1 MPVSIR
7 ELARMAGVSPST
19 VSRALSGNPRISQT
33 RRDQIQRL
41 AEEKGYRFPASGAV
55 RGKSFAIGAVI
66 ANPLGGLSS
75 DSFFS
80 EVVGGSVGYVKQHGH
95 YLVVETVMGTAPPG
109 SSNDLPRIVKEKRV
123 DGLIVGGIPIEEGYI
138 QSLLGCGL
146 PTVFIGKYLKDPAPC
161 NAVIPDNVSG
171 GQLVGWHLVDCGYD
185 EFYFVGGDISI
196 LTFADRL
203 AGFRRALHDRGP
215 GLPDDNVILTN
226 GIDQK
231 AGSQATVQLLPRL
244 RRKGRRIGIF
254 AATDWMAA
262 GVIRVLKAHGL
273 VVPEDVGVAGYSD
286 LELAAHLYPSLT
298 TVRVDRL
305 QLGFLAAR
313 TLVDLL
319 NRNMTGPVQIYLQ
332 PSLVVR
338 ESTRCCET
346 GQEAEVVALE
356 DRVRPSR

>member
-1 MPVSIR
+1 MPVTIR

-19 VSRALSGNPRISQT
+19 VSRALSGNARISQS
-33 RRDQIQRL
+33 RREQIQRL
-41 AEEKGYRFPASGAV
+41 AEEKGYRFPASAIF
-55 RGKSFAIGAVI
+55 REKSFAIGAII

-80 EVVGGSVGYVKQHGH
+80 EVVGGSVGYVKEHGH
-95 YLVVETVMGTAPPG
+95 YLVVETITGAAPPD
-109 SSNDLPRIVKEKRV
+109 SSNDLPRIVSEKRV
-123 DGLIVGGIPIEEGYI
+123 DGLIVGGIPIEEQYI
-138 QSLLGCGL
+138 QLLLDCGL
-146 PTVFIGKYLKDPAPC
+146 PTVFIGKYLRDPAPC
-161 NAVIPDNVSG
+161 NAVIPDNASG
-171 GQLVGWHLVDCGYD
+171 GRLIGKHFVDCGYD
-185 EFYFVGGDISI
+185 ECYFMGADLSI

-203 AGFRRALHDRGP
+203 TGFRKALDEHGL
-215 GLPDDNVILTN
+215 GLPDDNIMLTC
-226 GIDQK
+226 GIDQA

-244 RRKGRRIGIF
+244 HRKGKRIGIF

-273 VVPEDVGVAGYSD
+273 AVPEHVGVAGYTD

-313 TLVDLL
+313 SLVDLL
-319 NRNMTGPVQIYLQ
+319 NRNITGPVQIYLQ

-338 ESTRCCET
+338 ESTRCRREKP
-346 GQEAEVVALE
+346 GSGGVGA
-356 DRVRPSR
+356 